1 MKKKL
6 KSKSIFIFS
15 FFFTYFTIF
24 GQGLMEEKVNT
35 TRQDTLRGSITEER
49 SWWDLTYYHLDI
61 KVLPEKKFISGSN
74 TVGYKVLE
82 NKKLMQ
88 IDLQQPMLITSVTS
102 KGKKLKFYRDGNA
115 YFIKMNKRQK
125 VGEVNYI
132 KINYEGNPKEAI
144 RAPWDGGLSW
154 DKDQNGNHFIA
165 TSCQGLGA
173 SVWWPNKDHMYDEV
187 DSMLISVNV
196 PKNLKNISNGRL
208 KKVTS
213 KEDQTTTYDWFVSN
227 PINNYGVNINI
238 GDYVGFSSKFDGEN
252 GLLDIENYVLSYNLE
267 KAKSHFKQV
276 PMMIEAFE
284 YWFGPYPFYEDSF
297 KIVEVPYL
305 GMEHQSSITYGNE
318 FKNGYLG
325 RDLSGTGWGL
335 KFDYIIIHEGG
346 HEWFANNITYKDIA
360 DMWIHEGFT
369 CYSENLYVDY
379 FFGKDASSEYVI
391 GTRKGISNTK
401 PIIGPYDVNR
411 EGSGDMYSK
420 GANLLHTIRQI
431 ANDDKKWRNT
441 LRGLNK
447 TFYHKTVT
455 TAEIENFISES
466 LNIDLSS
473 VFDQYLR
480 DIKIPVLEYEI
491 KNGFLKYR
499 WNNVIE
505 NFKMPIKIIANKNLI
520 EINPTKKFKKIA
532 FSNDELIIDKNYY
545 IFSKNLAKS
554 EGI

>member
-1 MKKKL
+1 MKKTNKKNL
-6 KSKSIFIFS
+6 AIIY
-15 FFFTYFTIF
+15 FFLGCFTML
-24 GQGLMEEKVNT
+24 GQGLMGEKYDT
-35 TRQDTLRGSITEER
+35 TRQDTLRGSITNER

-61 KVLPEKKFISGSN
+61 KVEPEKKYISGSN

-82 NKKLMQ
+82 SKKLMQ
-88 IDLQQPMLITSVTS
+88 IDLQEPMIINSVTS
-102 KGKKLKFYRDGNA
+102 KGKKLKFFREGNA
-115 YFIKMNKRQK
+115 YFIKMNKKQK

-132 KINYEGNPKEAI
+132 KINYEGNPKVAI

-154 DKDQNGNHFIA
+154 EKDQNGNHFIA

-208 KKVTS
+208 RKVTS
-213 KEDQTTTYDWFVSN
+213 KKDQTTTYDWFVSN

-238 GDYVGFSSKFDGEN
+238 GDYVGFSSKFNGEN
-252 GLLDIENYVLSYNLE
+252 GLLDIDNYVLSYNLE

-379 FFGKDASSEYVI
+379 FFGKDASAEYVI

-411 EGSGDMYSK
+411 EGSSDMYSK

-431 ANDDKKWRNT
+431 ADDDEKWRKT

-447 TFYHKTVT
+447 TFFHKTVT
-455 TAEIENFISES
+455 TAEIENFISKS

-480 DIKIPVLEYEI
+480 DIRIPVLEYEI
-491 KNGFLKYR
+491 NNGFLKYR

-505 NFKMPIKIIANKNLI
+505 NFKMPVKIIINETPLL
-520 EINPTKKFKKIA
+520 INPTKNYKKIA
-532 FSNDELIIDKNYY
+532 FDSNKLIVDKNFYV
-545 IFSKNLAKS
+545 FSKDLSKK
-554 EGI
+554 EGF